1 MAKQVLTNA
10 LIAFGGYNLRSS
22 LNQVGIEHGSDAVPS
37 DVFAQDTHVFT
48 GGLKSAAISSAGFF
62 DAEYPDRELFERI
75 GSNVLYTVAPSITPG
90 DPAYMLSALHHQYN
104 PGAQIGQMFG
114 FTLAAAAQDRLL
126 RGTLMEYRAAVS
138 ANANGTGR
146 QLGAVSALQSI
157 YCGLHVTAAPGT
169 TPQLTV
175 IVESDD
181 NGGFSTPT
189 TRITMTAQGAG
200 NAVGFE
206 LRSLAGPVT
215 DDFWRLRWTVSGS
228 GLGFD
233 FIGSLAIQ

>member
-10 LIAFGGYNLRSS
+10 LIAFGGFNLRSS
-22 LNQVGIEHGSDAVPS
+22 LNQVGVEYAADAVAS
-37 DVFAQDTHVFT
+37 DVFSLDTHLFT
-48 GGLKSAAISSAGFF
+48 GGLKSAAISCAGFF
-62 DAEYPDRELFERI
+62 DAEYPDRELFEKI
-75 GSNVLYTVAPSITPG
+75 GANTLMTVAPTIAPG
-90 DPAYMLSALHHQYN
+90 DPCYLLDSLHHQYN

-114 FTLAAAAQDRLL
+114 FTLAAAAQAPLL
-126 RGTLMEYRAAVS
+126 RGTLMEYAAGIS

-146 QLGAVSALQSI
+146 QLGTVAAGKSV

-169 TPQLTV
+169 SPQLTV

-189 TRITMTAQGAG
+189 TRITMSVAGTG
-200 NAVGFE
+200 NAVSSE
-206 LRSLAGPVT
+206 IKSLAGAIT
-215 DDFWRLRWTVSGS
+215 DDFWRLRWTVTGS